1 MTETTE
7 FPMKPRTLMR
17 PALVLSIILGLAA
30 CETIEGLGQDVQSG
44 GAAISETANEVQRD
58 L

>member
-1 MTETTE
+1 
-7 FPMKPRTLMR
+7 MKPRTLTR